1 VTGLSR
7 NLSKSTQTAIAS
19 LKLPS
24 DGSTEIERLVMKDG
38 DKDRPYIIALHRLT
52 PINLWNAQG
61 KIVGE
66 SMTLGFAVPEDEVYV
81 ALHQAQTEITNA
93 AQRILKWET
102 VSSVISL
109 LLVLIAVFAVSRKI
123 TSGLIALASA
133 ARRMKD
139 KDYGTR
145 VAISSGDEVGEVCV
159 AFNSMADE
167 IRNYTENLERLVTDR
182 TRELG
187 EAVKEINLLNERL
200 KGENTRLGAELDVA
214 RQVQMMVLPRDEEL
228 SAIRQLDIVAHMNPA
243 DEVGGDY
250 YDILTQDGR
259 AKFGIGD
266 VTGHGLESGVLMLMV
281 QSVARALYE
290 SGELDSKR
298 FLEILNRTIFKNV
311 ARMKSGKH
319 LTLAFVDYDHNKMT
333 ITGQHE
339 EVIVIRRDGQIERF
353 DTGDLGFPVGLEDD
367 IAPFIA
373 SHELPFEKGDVLI
386 LHTDGITEAANEQ
399 GEMFGAER
407 LCDSALRHSTG
418 TSEDIKNGII
428 RDLMDHVGTRK
439 FDDDITL
446 VVIKHQ

>member
-1 VTGLSR
+1 
-7 NLSKSTQTAIAS
+7 
-19 LKLPS
+19 
-24 DGSTEIERLVMKDG
+24 
-38 DKDRPYIIALHRLT
+38 
-52 PINLWNAQG
+52 
-61 KIVGE
+61 
-66 SMTLGFAVPEDEVYV
+66 MTLGFAVPEDEVYV

-228 SAIRQLDIVAHMNPA
+228 SAVRQLDIVAHMNSGRRGRRRLLRHP
-243 DEVGGDY
+243 DP
-250 YDILTQDGR
+250 GR
-259 AKFGIGD
+259 A
-266 VTGHGLESGVLMLMV
+266 
-281 QSVARALYE
+281 
-290 SGELDSKR
+290 GE
-298 FLEILNRTIFKNV
+298 
-311 ARMKSGKH
+311 
-319 LTLAFVDYDHNKMT
+319 
-333 ITGQHE
+333 
-339 EVIVIRRDGQIERF
+339 IRYRR
-353 DTGDLGFPVGLEDD
+353 
-367 IAPFIA
+367 
-373 SHELPFEKGDVLI
+373 
-386 LHTDGITEAANEQ
+386 
-399 GEMFGAER
+399 
-407 LCDSALRHSTG
+407 CDRPW
-418 TSEDIKNGII
+418 
-428 RDLMDHVGTRK
+428 GTR
-439 FDDDITL
+439 TARRT
-446 VVIKHQ
+446 